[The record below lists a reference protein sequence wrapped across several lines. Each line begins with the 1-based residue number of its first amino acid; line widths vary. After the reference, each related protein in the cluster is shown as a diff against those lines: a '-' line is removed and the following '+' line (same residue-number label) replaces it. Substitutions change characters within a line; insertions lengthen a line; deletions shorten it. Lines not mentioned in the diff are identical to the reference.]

1 MFTVGLTGGIGSG
14 KSTVADCF
22 AALGVPVIDT
32 DVIAHDLTAP
42 ARGTPPDAA
51 EGSLPSS
58 GEPAGVP
65 LAGARP
71 AGGLGAAPGGAALEA
86 IRAVFGETVMQAD
99 GTLDRAALRRHVFAD
114 SAARRQLEA
123 ILHPRIRQVVVDRL
137 ATLSAPYALV
147 VIPLLVQRQDHPQGA
162 GRGCKAD
169 KSATTTHR
177 PKGERLAAYPSR
189 VETGGYGDMLN
200 RVLVVDCPEDVQI
213 ARVKA
218 RSGLAQDEIKAILAA
233 QAGRAE
239 RLAVADDIIVNT
251 ATPEALRAE
260 VAALHQ
266 RYLAL
271 AAAPPP

>member
-32 DVIAHDLTAP
+32 DVIARDLTAP

-71 AGGLGAAPGGAALEA
+71 AGGLGAAPGGAALEE
-86 IRAVFGETVMQAD
+86 IHAVFGETVMQAD
-99 GTLDRAALRRHVFAD
+99 GTLDRAALRRRVFAD
-114 SAARRQLEA
+114 DAARRQLEA
-123 ILHPRIRQVVVDRL
+123 ILHPRIRQVVVDML
-137 ATLSAPYALV
+137 ATLTAPYALI
-147 VIPLLVQRQDHPQGA
+147 VIPLLVEA
-162 GRGCKAD
+162 
-169 KSATTTHR
+169 
-177 PKGERLAAYPSR
+177 
-189 VETGGYGDMLN
+189 GGYQDMLN

-218 RSGLAQDEIKAILAA
+218 RSGLAYDEIKAILAA

-251 ATPEALRAE
+251 ATLEALRAE

-266 RYLAL
+266 RYLVL

>member
-32 DVIAHDLTAP
+32 DVIARDLT
-42 ARGTPPDAA
+42 
-51 EGSLPSS
+51 
-58 GEPAGVP
+58 
-65 LAGARP
+65 
-71 AGGLGAAPGGAALEA
+71 APGGAALEE
-86 IRAVFGETVMQAD
+86 IHAVFGETVMQAD
-99 GTLDRAALRRHVFAD
+99 GTLDRAALRRRVFAD
-114 SAARRQLEA
+114 GAARRQLEA
-123 ILHPRIRQVVVDRL
+123 ILHPRIRQVVVDML
-137 ATLSAPYALV
+137 ATLTAPYALI
-147 VIPLLVQRQDHPQGA
+147 VIPLLVQRQD
-162 GRGCKAD
+162 
-169 KSATTTHR
+169 R

-189 VETGGYGDMLN
+189 VEAGGYRDMLN

-213 ARVKA
+213 VRVRA
-218 RSGLAQDEIKAILAA
+218 RSGLAYDEIKAILAA

-271 AAAPPP
+271 AVAPPP